1 MPLLLTA
8 VNSGCVTDDWFA
20 DTVGATSLPC
30 TLKLV
35 LLTDWSAFVAVI
47 VTVYGLLSSGA
58 VPLQLQ
64 LPLWPPTWLTVPT
77 SVLIVT
83 ASSTSANVPL
93 LLTAVNSG
101 CVTDDWLADTVG
113 ATSLPCTLKLVLL
126 TDWSAFVAVIVTV
139 YGLLSSGA
147 VPLQLQLPSALG
159 HRAHV
164 RADRHRVIDIG
175 ERAAVAHRREL
186 RLRHRRLVR

>member
-1 MPLLLTA
+1 MPTSVLSVTASSTSANVPLLLTA

-58 VPLQLQ
+58 VPLQL
-64 LPLWPPTWLTVPT
+64 P
-77 SVLIVT
+77 
-83 ASSTSANVPL
+83 A
-93 LLTAVNSG
+93 
-101 CVTDDWLADTVG
+101 
-113 ATSLPCTLKLVLL
+113 
-126 TDWSAFVAVIVTV
+126 
-139 YGLLSSGA
+139 
-147 VPLQLQLPSALG
+147 SALS

-175 ERAAVAHRREL
+175 ERAAVGSPP
-186 RLRHRRLVR
+186 

>member
-1 MPLLLTA
+1 MLIVTASSTSANVPLLLTA

-101 CVTDDWLADTVG
+101 CVTDDWFG
-113 ATSLPCTLKLVLL
+113 
-126 TDWSAFVAVIVTV
+126 
-139 YGLLSSGA
+139 
-147 VPLQLQLPSALG
+147 
-159 HRAHV
+159 
-164 RADRHRVIDIG
+164 
-175 ERAAVAHRREL
+175 
-186 RLRHRRLVR
+186 